1 MEFLIQD
8 KADLSLL
15 EPWSLQPSELG
26 PRSVL
31 VTRHSYSQP
40 LLETQGHNA
49 YQKLWRTVKG
59 AFTLGTMHMAPEWSL
74 PLTSQGMAFRERY

>member
-8 KADLSLL
+8 KADPSLS

-26 PRSVL
+26 PRSVV
-31 VTRHSYSQP
+31 VTWHSYSQP

-49 YQKLWRTVKG
+49 YRELWWTVKG
-59 AFTLGTMHMAPEWSL
+59 AFTLDTMHMVPE
-74 PLTSQGMAFRERY
+74 